1 MGIFNIYILYS
12 VSGEKT
18 YVGYTN
24 DIERRIWEHNN
35 HPQKSFTSRYR
46 PWSVIYTEEFD
57 SKKEAM
63 TREKWFKSGVGREY
77 KQIILAKYLKEM

>member
-1 MGIFNIYILYS
+1 MEIFKIYILYS
-12 VSGEKT
+12 VSSEKT

-24 DIERRIWEHNN
+24 DMERRLWEHNN

-46 PWSVIYTEEFD
+46 PWIVIYTEEFE

-63 TREKWFKSGVGREY
+63 TREKWFKSGVGREN
-77 KQIILAKYLKEM
+77 KKIILAKYLNNI